1 MRHERIKID
10 PAVMMGKPCIV
21 GTRIT
26 VEHLLRE
33 FANGMADADIIEA
46 HPNLSLDDLQAAQA
60 YAADVLRQIWLTTQ
74 PANPTSHAPR
84 GLYPRSS

>member
-10 PAVMMGKPCIV
+10 PAVMMGKPCIA

-33 FANGMADADIIEA
+33 FASGMNETEIVEA
-46 HPNLSLDDLQAAQA
+46 HPHLSPDDLRAAQA
-60 YAADVLRQIWLTTQ
+60 YAADVLRQVWLTTQ
-74 PANPTSHAPR
+74 PAILGDADALPSR
-84 GLYPRSS
+84 

>member
-10 PAVMMGKPCIV
+10 PAVMMGKPCIA

-33 FANGMADADIIEA
+33 FANGMTDADII
-46 HPNLSLDDLQAAQA
+46 
-60 YAADVLRQIWLTTQ
+60 
-74 PANPTSHAPR
+74 
-84 GLYPRSS
+84 